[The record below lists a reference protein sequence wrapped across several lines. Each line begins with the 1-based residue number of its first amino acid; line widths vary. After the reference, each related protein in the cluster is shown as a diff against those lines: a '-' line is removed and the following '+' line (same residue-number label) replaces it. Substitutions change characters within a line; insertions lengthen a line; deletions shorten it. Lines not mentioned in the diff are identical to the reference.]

1 MNESNPLVSCIVPV
15 YNGERY
21 LRSALESIFAQ
32 DYRPLEVIV
41 VDDGSSDKS
50 AVIAQDFKQVRYM
63 HQTNQGVATARNAGL
78 AAARGEFIAFLDQ
91 DDLWM
96 SDKLSI
102 QIEHLLKNPEIQYTL
117 AELQFFLEPGMSRPA
132 WFKNENLLKS
142 HAGYVLGTLVVR
154 RSLFQQIGRFAVEY
168 KCASDTDWLFRA
180 NAAAVRR
187 SV

>member
-117 AELQFFLEPGMSRPA
+117 AEL
-132 WFKNENLLKS
+132 
-142 HAGYVLGTLVVR
+142 
-154 RSLFQQIGRFAVEY
+154 
-168 KCASDTDWLFRA
+168 
-180 NAAAVRR
+180 
-187 SV
+187 